1 MYSDAEAFVVI
12 AYFYDTYRFRSTIG
26 QAFQVETSLRF
37 LLRNEFCCDGQ
48 LSGDYLVYDLFQLL
62 YFFFRGAGGKTV
74 VQLAFLPFYVL
85 IWSYRNRITLSW
97 FG

>member
-62 YFFFRGAGGKTV
+62 
-74 VQLAFLPFYVL
+74 LFLLPWGRRQDGSPACFSSVLCVL
-85 IWSYRNRITLSW
+85 IWAAATE
-97 FG
+97 